1 MADAYTTLGVNRNA
15 TEDEIKKAYK
25 KLASKH
31 HPDRGGDTAKFQE
44 IQTAYD
50 TLSDPVKRQQ
60 HDNPN
65 PFGFDHGGQGN
76 HFEFRFGGGGPED
89 IFEQFFGGGS
99 PFRQQRRQARR
110 NKDLRV
116 SLAITL
122 SETLQNSTKTI
133 QVKTTKGEKF
143 TVDVKIPRGV
153 ATGTTIKFSQQG
165 DDFFGS
171 LPRGDLYVIIN
182 VVPNEKFEIHGNNLI
197 TDLDIDCF
205 DAMLGTER
213 EVTGLDGRVFMVK
226 VPAGTQPGAK
236 FGLQGQGLFAM
247 NTPHRGDLIVNV
259 KVHVP
264 KLTEEQKQQLDRI
277 RDQN

>member
-65 PFGFDHGGQGN
+65 PFGFDTRGQGS

-99 PFRQQRRQARR
+99 PFSQQRRQVRR

-116 SLAITL
+116 SLAIVL
-122 SETLQNSTKTI
+122 SDTLQNMTKTI
-133 QVKTTKGEKF
+133 QVKTTKNEKF

-182 VVPNEKFEIHGNNLI
+182 VVPDERFEIHGTNLI
-197 TDLDIDCF
+197 TDLEVDCF

-213 EVTGLDGRVFMVK
+213 EVTGLDGRIFMVK

-277 RDQN
+277 RNQN